1 MSTIDNI
8 PVGATAPTGRGQS
21 PTPGGLNPE
30 PAWKKRDRLWAAVFL
45 GPQAVGIGLFTLVP
59 FAFSLYLAFFEW
71 NGLSPM
77 KFVGLENFVDQ
88 VQDPLFMRSVLNTLI
103 IAAVT
108 VPIGL
113 FLAIVIAVFLNRVK
127 RRAVIM
133 VMFFAPVVTSSVAV
147 ALIWQQ
153 LLRGDGWL
161 STVISNVFRVSP
173 PQWLD
178 DPRLALLAVC
188 LITIWAALGLNV
200 VIFQAGLQNISP
212 FVMEAAEV
220 DGSGKFRTFFS
231 IVLPMLSPTIFFQ
244 AIVAFISS
252 LQTFDLVFILV
263 NNAGPDNATRT
274 IVYQI
279 YDLGFQKGQFGVAS
293 AAAVFLLVLS
303 GLITAAQFGL
313 EKKLVHYEA

>member
-153 LLRGDGWL
+153 LLRGTAGCPPSSRTCSGCRHRSGWTTL
-161 STVISNVFRVSP
+161 GSRCWRSASSRSGPRSDST
-173 PQWLD
+173 W
-178 DPRLALLAVC
+178 
-188 LITIWAALGLNV
+188 
-200 VIFQAGLQNISP
+200 
-212 FVMEAAEV
+212 
-220 DGSGKFRTFFS
+220 
-231 IVLPMLSPTIFFQ
+231 
-244 AIVAFISS
+244 
-252 LQTFDLVFILV
+252 
-263 NNAGPDNATRT
+263 
-274 IVYQI
+274 
-279 YDLGFQKGQFGVAS
+279 
-293 AAAVFLLVLS
+293 
-303 GLITAAQFGL
+303 
-313 EKKLVHYEA
+313 